1 MELHG
6 VILFELL
13 FGIVFTYLYLKA
25 RNSNYKYLIFYG
37 LVAINLIDQ
46 FRSEK
51 IFNSLIRIDTVVY
64 IISII
69 LITWFLFKFKFERKY
84 TYE

>member
-1 MELHG
+1 M
-6 VILFELL
+6 
-13 FGIVFTYLYLKA
+13 FTYLYLKA
-25 RNSNYKYLIFYG
+25 RKSNYRYLIFYG

-64 IISII
+64 IVSII
-69 LITWFLFKFKFERKY
+69 LITWFLFDFKFERKY
-84 TYE
+84 NNE